1 MKIDM
6 TEVQNQKTS
15 LSTSQTSLSNQ
26 IETAKS
32 SFVNLVNSESLKGD
46 VKSAINAKIS
56 NHQIPL
62 MTNFSNAMT
71 LLSAQYDKTI
81 EQFQTTVSE
90 TAADAIIDT
99 DYLQG
104 ILDGF
109 SSIETS
115 ISTVD
120 GQTASIYDSISD
132 IISLTNPDAST
143 ITTPLSEGKT
153 ILTDTKTNM
162 ESFNGWKRGDDY
174 SKLLQIQMTTLGGL
188 AAAGK
193 TSFTSKEAKAFY
205 YEDDFLN
212 AVNQIQDSV
221 SNSTPVKML
230 NLISK
235 TVDGLFFVKKTAGE
249 ISENENYNRLSNG
262 MDLLEGYYDL
272 LVQGARDH
280 SSHHS
285 MERAGFDGLNKLWQK
300 YSKDGRTLW
309 DVLYHSRLGNKFRS
323 VMTSI
328 TESKAWKYVSKIKD
342 TVDMIDGPL
351 KNGIKI
357 VGKGLKFA
365 GWTIMAAEAGY
376 HGISAYNDK
385 GSRAYKSVG
394 KSVLHAGIETMK
406 NAGPL
411 EATAAGA
418 KFGPIG
424 AGVGFLFGTINGIAG
439 VVNPNGKDKFY
450 KGVENLAFDAYDG
463 AVKTAKNVGKAL
475 TNGWKTVTSWFGG

>member
-6 TEVQNQKTS
+6 TEVQNQKKA

-62 MTNFSNAMT
+62 MTNFSNAMSV
-71 LLSAQYDKTI
+71 LSAQYDKTI

-99 DYLQG
+99 EYLQG
-104 ILDGF
+104 ILGSF
-109 SSIETS
+109 AGLETNIAS
-115 ISTVD
+115 VD
-120 GQTASIYDSISD
+120 RETASIYDSISD

-162 ESFNGWKRGDDY
+162 ESFNGWKRGDDF
-174 SKLLQIQMTTLGGL
+174 SKLLLTQETTLGGL

-193 TSFTSKEAKAFY
+193 SSFTSKEAKAFY
-205 YEDDFLN
+205 YKDDFLN

-230 NLISK
+230 NLVSK
-235 TVDGLFFVKKTAGE
+235 TVDGLFFVKKTEGE

-272 LVQGARDH
+272 FVKGARDH
-280 SSHHS
+280 SSHQS
-285 MERAGFDGLNKLWQK
+285 MERSGFDALNKLWQK
-300 YSKDGRTLW
+300 YSKDGRSLW
-309 DVLYHSRLGNKFRS
+309 DVLYHSKLGNKFRS

-328 TESKAWKYVSKIKD
+328 TESKAWKYVSKVKD

-357 VGKGLKFA
+357 VGKGLNIA

-376 HGISAYNDK
+376 HGVSAYNDK

-394 KSVLHAGIETMK
+394 KSVIHAGIETMK
-406 NAGPL
+406 DAGPL
-411 EATAAGA
+411 EATAIGA
-418 KFGPIG
+418 KFGPVG
-424 AGVGFLFGTINGIAG
+424 ALGGLAYGTINGLAG
-439 VVNPNGKDKFY
+439 TFFPKERDKFFNS
-450 KGVENLAFDAYDG
+450 VENLAFDAYDG
-463 AVKTAKNVGKAL
+463 AVKTVKNVGKAL
-475 TNGWKTVTSWFGG
+475 TSGWKTVTSWFGG

>member
-1 MKIDM
+1 
-6 TEVQNQKTS
+6 
-15 LSTSQTSLSNQ
+15 
-26 IETAKS
+26 
-32 SFVNLVNSESLKGD
+32 
-46 VKSAINAKIS
+46 
-56 NHQIPL
+56 
-62 MTNFSNAMT
+62 
-71 LLSAQYDKTI
+71 
-81 EQFQTTVSE
+81 
-90 TAADAIIDT
+90 
-99 DYLQG
+99 
-104 ILDGF
+104 
-109 SSIETS
+109 
-115 ISTVD
+115 
-120 GQTASIYDSISD
+120 
-132 IISLTNPDAST
+132 
-143 ITTPLSEGKT
+143 
-153 ILTDTKTNM
+153 
-162 ESFNGWKRGDDY
+162 
-174 SKLLQIQMTTLGGL
+174 
-188 AAAGK
+188 
-193 TSFTSKEAKAFY
+193 
-205 YEDDFLN
+205 
-212 AVNQIQDSV
+212 
-221 SNSTPVKML
+221 
-230 NLISK
+230 
-235 TVDGLFFVKKTAGE
+235 
-249 ISENENYNRLSNG
+249 

-342 TVDMIDGPL
+342 TVDMVDGPL

-365 GWTIMAAEAGY
+365 GWTLMAAEAGY

-424 AGVGFLFGTINGIAG
+424 AGVGFLFGTVNGIAG
-439 VVNPNGKDKFY
+439 VVNPNGKDEFY

-475 TNGWKTVTSWFGG
+475 TSGWKTVTSWFGG

>member
-6 TEVQNQKTS
+6 TEVQNQKKA

-62 MTNFSNAMT
+62 MTNFSNAMSV
-71 LLSAQYDKTI
+71 LSAQYDKTI

-99 DYLQG
+99 EYLQG
-104 ILDGF
+104 ILGSF
-109 SSIETS
+109 AGLETNIAS
-115 ISTVD
+115 VD
-120 GQTASIYDSISD
+120 RETASIYDSISD

-162 ESFNGWKRGDDY
+162 ESFNGWKRGDDF
-174 SKLLQIQMTTLGGL
+174 SKLLLTQETTLGGL

-193 TSFTSKEAKAFY
+193 SSFTSKEAKAFY
-205 YEDDFLN
+205 YKDDFLN

-230 NLISK
+230 NLVSK

-272 LVQGARDH
+272 FVKGARDH
-280 SSHHS
+280 SSHQS
-285 MERAGFDGLNKLWQK
+285 MERSGFDALNKLWQK
-300 YSKDGRTLW
+300 YSKDGRSLW
-309 DVLYHSRLGNKFRS
+309 DVLYHSKLGNKFRS

-328 TESKAWKYVSKIKD
+328 TESKAWKYVSKVKD

-357 VGKGLKFA
+357 VGKGLNIA

-376 HGISAYNDK
+376 HGVSAYNDK

-394 KSVLHAGIETMK
+394 KSVIHAGIETMK
-406 NAGPL
+406 DAGPL
-411 EATAAGA
+411 EATAIGA
-418 KFGPIG
+418 KFGPVG
-424 AGVGFLFGTINGIAG
+424 ALGGLAYGTINGLAG
-439 VVNPNGKDKFY
+439 TFFPKERDKFFNS
-450 KGVENLAFDAYDG
+450 VENLAFDAYDG
-463 AVKTAKNVGKAL
+463 AVKTVKNVGKAL
-475 TNGWKTVTSWFGG
+475 TSGWKTVTSWFGG